1 MTDKGRRIV
10 SLVIASLLL
19 LVGLWLCV
27 EGVWH
32 GKLSGIFWIGPFLI
46 IAGGLW
52 LSSDWFE
59 F

>member
-1 MTDKGRRIV
+1 MTDKERRIV
-10 SLVIASLLL
+10 GLVIASLLL